1 MSRSNEDLVK
11 VISEVLDLPSES
23 DIDPRSEP
31 ELFDV
36 SFDVRGITNNNLNK
50 NVVASITAS
59 TSSNPNDFNDN
70 QSSDDEHLPTN
81 NESGVSSLA
90 TSYVDSSSE
99 ADDTGEDPNYEP
111 SDVGSTAS
119 FNESSA
125 EELEAEVNFNQPSTS
140 ENSTE
145 PKIVWS
151 KDGKPVLNFQFD
163 KDHSGIKLDL
173 PYTCDTILSFF

>member
-31 ELFDV
+31 VLFDV
-36 SFDVRGITNNNLNK
+36 SFD
-50 NVVASITAS
+50 
-59 TSSNPNDFNDN
+59 
-70 QSSDDEHLPTN
+70 SSDDEHLPTN

-99 ADDTGEDPNYEP
+99 ADDTDENPNYEP

-119 FNESSA
+119 FNSP
-125 EELEAEVNFNQPSTS
+125 LQRN
-140 ENSTE
+140 
-145 PKIVWS
+145 
-151 KDGKPVLNFQFD
+151 L
-163 KDHSGIKLDL
+163 KLK
-173 PYTCDTILSFF
+173 